1 MKAPVGSLFGSSAA
15 LQGIVFMLAGS
26 FFMSLN
32 NAILKWLSTGYP
44 AGQILFMRAGFIF
57 VAIGF
62 FIWRAGGFRSVR
74 VVSPKVHVMR
84 AACVI
89 CSAFLFMNAV
99 RLLPLAD
106 VIAITFVSPLFLTAL
121 ARPVLGEQVGI
132 RRWAAV
138 IVGFI
143 GMLIIV
149 RPGGDLWRLAALL
162 PLGTALADATRDLI
176 TRRMTNARETA
187 NAILVTTTGAVGL
200 AGLTTAVSGGWLI
213 PTGWDLGLIA
223 IGGLIT
229 GCGHYC
235 MVETFRMAE
244 AGLVAPFR
252 YSSILWAGGLGYI
265 FWGDL
270 PDRWVVVG
278 TLVLVASG
286 LYILH
291 RELVRARL

>member
-1 MKAPVGSLFGSSAA
+1 MAPISAP
-15 LQGIVFMLAGS
+15 LQGIAFMLAGS

-32 NAILKWLSTGYP
+32 NAVLKWLSAGYP
-44 AGQILFMRAGFIF
+44 AGQILFLRSAFIF

-62 FIWRAGGFRSVR
+62 FIWRAGGWHTARIGNPKIHLLRASC
-74 VVSPKVHVMR
+74 VV
-84 AACVI
+84 
-89 CSAFLFMNAV
+89 CSAFLFLNAV

-106 VIAITFVSPLFLTAL
+106 VIAITFVAPLFLTAL
-121 ARPVLGEQVGI
+121 ATPVLGEHVGV

-138 IVGFI
+138 VVGFA
-143 GMLIIV
+143 GMLIII

-162 PLGTALADATRDLI
+162 PLGTALMDATRDLF

-187 NAILVTTTGAVGL
+187 NAILVTTTAAVGL
-200 AGLTTAVSGGWLI
+200 AGLSTVIIGDWIWLT
-213 PTGWDLGLIA
+213 PQDFGLIA
-223 IGGLIT
+223 VGGLIT

-235 MVETFRMAE
+235 MVETFRLAE

-265 FWGDL
+265 FWNDI
-270 PDRWVVVG
+270 PDRWVVAG
-278 TLVLVASG
+278 TVVLIASG

-291 RELVRARL
+291 REVLRGKQASHRAS

>member
-1 MKAPVGSLFGSSAA
+1 MTPAERTA
-15 LQGIVFMLAGS
+15 LDGPLNGILFMLAGS

-32 NAILKWLSTGYP
+32 NAILKWLSAGYP
-44 AGQILFMRAGFIF
+44 AGQVLFMRSSFIF

-62 FIWRAGGFRSVR
+62 FIWRAGGFQSARIGN
-74 VVSPKVHVMR
+74 PKVHLLR
-84 AACVI
+84 ASCVV

-106 VIAITFVSPLFLTAL
+106 VIAITFVAPLFLTAL
-121 ARPVLGEQVGI
+121 ATPVLGEHVGV

-138 IVGFI
+138 AVGFI
-143 GMLIIV
+143 GMLIII

-162 PLGTALADATRDLI
+162 PLGTALMDATRDLF

-187 NAILVTTTGAVGL
+187 NGILVTTTAAVGL
-200 AGLTTAVSGGWLI
+200 AGLCTIVAGTWKMPSSEDFA
-213 PTGWDLGLIA
+213 LIA
-223 IGGLIT
+223 VGGLIT

-265 FWGDL
+265 FWDDL
-270 PDRWVVVG
+270 PDQWVVAG
-278 TLVLVASG
+278 TVILIASG
-286 LYILH
+286 VYILH
-291 RELVRARL
+291 RELVRRRGG

>member
-1 MKAPVGSLFGSSAA
+1 MAPRPSAA
-15 LQGIVFMLAGS
+15 MHGIAFMLAGS

-44 AGQILFMRAGFIF
+44 AGQILFLRSSFIF
-57 VAIGF
+57 VAIGV
-62 FIWRAGGFRSVR
+62 FIWRAGGFRSLR
-74 VVSPKVHVMR
+74 IINPKVHVLR
-84 AACVI
+84 AACVV
-89 CSAFLFMNAV
+89 CSAFLFINAV

-106 VIAITFVSPLFLTAL
+106 VIAITFVAPLFLTAL

-149 RPGGDLWRLAALL
+149 RPGGDLWRMAALL
-162 PLGTALADATRDLI
+162 PLGTALMDATRDLF
-176 TRRMTNARETA
+176 TRRMTNASETA
-187 NAILVTTTGAVGL
+187 NAILVTTTAAVGI
-200 AGLTTAVSGGWLI
+200 AGLTTAFAGNWIWLT
-213 PTGWDLGLIA
+213 PHDFGLIA
-223 IGGLIT
+223 VGGLIT

-235 MVETFRMAE
+235 MVETFRLAE

-252 YSSILWAGGLGYI
+252 YSSILWAGALGYV
-265 FWGDL
+265 FWSDIPDL
-270 PDRWVVVG
+270 WVITG
-278 TLVLVASG
+278 TIVLIASG

-291 RELVRARL
+291 REVVRVQE

>member
-1 MKAPVGSLFGSSAA
+1 MAPISAP
-15 LQGIVFMLAGS
+15 LQGILFMLAGS

-32 NAILKWLSTGYP
+32 NAILKWLSAGYP
-44 AGQILFMRAGFIF
+44 AGQILFMRSAFIF

-62 FIWRAGGFRSVR
+62 FIWRAGGWHTARIGNPKAHLLRASC
-74 VVSPKVHVMR
+74 VV
-84 AACVI
+84 

-106 VIAITFVSPLFLTAL
+106 VIAITFVAPLFLTAL
-121 ARPVLGEQVGI
+121 ATPVLGEHVGV

-138 IVGFI
+138 TVGFI
-143 GMLIIV
+143 GVLIII

-162 PLGTALADATRDLI
+162 PLGTALADATRDLF

-187 NAILVTTTGAVGL
+187 NAILVTTTAAVGF
-200 AGLTTAVSGGWLI
+200 AGLCTSVAGNWIWLT
-213 PTGWDLGLIA
+213 PEDFGLIA
-223 IGGLIT
+223 VGGLIT
-229 GCGHYC
+229 ACGHYC

-265 FWGDL
+265 FWDDI
-270 PDRWVVVG
+270 PDRWVVAG
-278 TLVLVASG
+278 TVVLIGSG

-291 RELVRARL
+291 REIVRQRR

>member
-1 MKAPVGSLFGSSAA
+1 MAKPPSAA
-15 LQGIVFMLAGS
+15 MQGIAFMLAGS

-32 NAILKWLSTGYP
+32 NAILKWLSAGYP
-44 AGQILFMRAGFIF
+44 AGEILFLRSAFIF
-57 VAIGF
+57 VTIGF
-62 FIWRAGGFRSVR
+62 FIWRAGGFHTAR
-74 VVSPKVHVMR
+74 VGNPKVHLLR
-84 AACVI
+84 ASCVV

-106 VIAITFVSPLFLTAL
+106 VIAITFVAPLFLTAL
-121 ARPVLGEQVGI
+121 ARPVLGEQVGF

-143 GMLIIV
+143 GMLIII

-162 PLGTALADATRDLI
+162 PLGTALMDATRDLF

-187 NAILVTTTGAVGL
+187 NGILVTTTAAVGL
-200 AGLTTAVSGGWLI
+200 AGLTTALADDWIWLT
-213 PTGWDLGLIA
+213 PRDFGLIA

-235 MVETFRMAE
+235 MVETFRLAE
-244 AGLVAPFR
+244 AALVSPFR
-252 YSSILWAGGLGYI
+252 YVSIIWAGGLGYL
-265 FWGDL
+265 FWGDI
-270 PDRWVVVG
+270 PDRWVVAG
-278 TLVLVASG
+278 TIVLIASG

-291 RELVRARL
+291 REVVRARG

>member
-1 MKAPVGSLFGSSAA
+1 MAPISAP
-15 LQGIVFMLAGS
+15 LQGIAFMLAGS

-32 NAILKWLSTGYP
+32 NAILKWLSAGYP
-44 AGQILFMRAGFIF
+44 AGQILFLRSAFIF

-62 FIWRAGGFRSVR
+62 FIWRAGGWHTARIGNPKIHLLR
-74 VVSPKVHVMR
+74 AMCVV
-84 AACVI
+84 

-106 VIAITFVSPLFLTAL
+106 VIAITFVAPLFLTAL
-121 ARPVLGEQVGI
+121 VTPVLGEHVGI

-138 IVGFI
+138 VVGFV
-143 GMLIIV
+143 GMLIII

-162 PLGTALADATRDLI
+162 PLGTALMDATRDLF

-187 NAILVTTTGAVGL
+187 NAILVTTTAAVGF
-200 AGLTTAVSGGWLI
+200 AGLTTAVSGNWIWLA
-213 PTGWDLGLIA
+213 PEDLALIA
-223 IGGLIT
+223 VGGLIT

-265 FWGDL
+265 FWNDI
-270 PDRWVVVG
+270 PDRWVVAG
-278 TLVLVASG
+278 TLVLICSG

-291 RELVRARL
+291 REMVRARG

>member
-1 MKAPVGSLFGSSAA
+1 MTTLGRSEASSAA
-15 LQGIVFMLAGS
+15 LQGIAFMLAGS

-32 NAILKWLSTGYP
+32 NAILKWLSAGYP

-62 FIWRAGGFRSVR
+62 FIWRAGGFPSARI
-74 VVSPKVHVMR
+74 VSPKVHVFR

-89 CSAFLFMNAV
+89 CSAFLFLNAV

-106 VIAITFVSPLFLTAL
+106 VIAISFTGPLFLTVL

-132 RRWAAV
+132 RRWSAV

-143 GMLIIV
+143 GVLIII

-162 PLGTALADATRDLI
+162 PIGSALADACRDLV
-176 TRRMTNARETA
+176 TRRMTTARETV
-187 NAILVTTTGAVGL
+187 NAILLTTTGAVGL
-200 AGLTTAVSGGWLI
+200 AGLMTSFSGAWLM
-213 PTGWDLGLIA
+213 PSPRDLGLIA

-244 AGLVAPFR
+244 AAVVAPFR
-252 YSSILWAGGLGYI
+252 YSSILWAGALG
-265 FWGDL
+265 FVVWGDI
-270 PDRWVVVG
+270 PDRWVVTG
-278 TLVLVASG
+278 TVVLIASG

-291 RELVRARL
+291 REVVRARR